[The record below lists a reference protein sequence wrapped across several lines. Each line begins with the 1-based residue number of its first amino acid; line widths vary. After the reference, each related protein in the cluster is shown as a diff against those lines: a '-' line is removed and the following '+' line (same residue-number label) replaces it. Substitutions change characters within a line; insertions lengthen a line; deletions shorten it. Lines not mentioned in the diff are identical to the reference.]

1 MASIKYLGLT
11 IDEKLDWKVHIQ
23 ELCLTLRKF
32 VGIFYKL
39 SQNLPQHILKML
51 YFALV
56 YPRILYGI
64 ENYAN
69 TYLSYLHDLMVLN
82 NRILRILQH
91 SKKSTHTQ
99 DLYIFYKTLPIDK
112 LFKYQILLHAHK
124 MMFNPDSL
132 PKVMQPEIKLNND
145 IHDHLTRS
153 NRDFH
158 RNRVITTIA
167 SRISGNV
174 YGKLWNSLPNNLKS
188 YGNIYTFKKH
198 LKLHLYTD
206 NG

>member
-1 MASIKYLGLT
+1 MVFTPTHSTSVDTYLTLRIGNLQINKVTSIKCLGLT

-99 DLYIFYKTLPIDK
+99 DLYICYKILPIDK
-112 LFKYQILLHAHK
+112 LFKYQVL
-124 MMFNPDSL
+124 
-132 PKVMQPEIKLNND
+132 
-145 IHDHLTRS
+145 
-153 NRDFH
+153 
-158 RNRVITTIA
+158 
-167 SRISGNV
+167 
-174 YGKLWNSLPNNLKS
+174 
-188 YGNIYTFKKH
+188 
-198 LKLHLYTD
+198 
-206 NG
+206 